1 MKHLGLYVHI
11 PFCNQKCYYCDFASF
26 AGKESMQNDYIE
38 ALCKEIRKTFKE
50 IDEYIIDTI
59 FIGGGTPSILSVEN
73 MKILFNEIDKL
84 NKSLDVEYS
93 MECNPGSLN
102 EKKLK
107 TMKEYGV
114 NRISIGL
121 QTTQEKLL
129 KSIGRIHTFNDFKNT
144 FELARKVGFKN
155 INVDLIFALPN
166 QSLDEF
172 KETLEIVCKMKP
184 EHISSYSLIIEEGTV
199 FYRLYEKNKLDV
211 VSEDV
216 ERDMYN
222 EGKKILKKY
231 GYEQYE
237 ISNYSLKGKECKH
250 NLKYWNMEE
259 WIGVGSS
266 SSSYVNSKR
275 IKNISDIKT
284 YVEKINNDD
293 MCYEEVIE
301 NSEDDNIEE
310 FMFMGLRKVEGINEM
325 EFYKRFNKKLDD
337 IYKNVIKKYEK
348 EEFLVRNKGRLY
360 LTEKGMLI
368 SNIIMADFL
377 I

>member
-1 MKHLGLYVHI
+1 MPPPI
-11 PFCNQKCYYCDFASF
+11 
-26 AGKESMQNDYIE
+26 
-38 ALCKEIRKTFKE
+38 
-50 IDEYIIDTI
+50 
-59 FIGGGTPSILSVEN
+59 
-73 MKILFNEIDKL
+73 
-84 NKSLDVEYS
+84 
-93 MECNPGSLN
+93 
-102 EKKLK
+102 
-107 TMKEYGV
+107 
-114 NRISIGL
+114 
-121 QTTQEKLL
+121 
-129 KSIGRIHTFNDFKNT
+129 
-144 FELARKVGFKN
+144 N
-155 INVDLIFALPN
+155 IDLIFALPN

-301 NSEDDNIEE
+301 NSENDNIEE

>member
-1 MKHLGLYVHI
+1 
-11 PFCNQKCYYCDFASF
+11 
-26 AGKESMQNDYIE
+26 
-38 ALCKEIRKTFKE
+38 
-50 IDEYIIDTI
+50 
-59 FIGGGTPSILSVEN
+59 
-73 MKILFNEIDKL
+73 
-84 NKSLDVEYS
+84 
-93 MECNPGSLN
+93 
-102 EKKLK
+102 
-107 TMKEYGV
+107 
-114 NRISIGL
+114 
-121 QTTQEKLL
+121 
-129 KSIGRIHTFNDFKNT
+129 
-144 FELARKVGFKN
+144 
-155 INVDLIFALPN
+155 
-166 QSLDEF
+166 
-172 KETLEIVCKMKP
+172 
-184 EHISSYSLIIEEGTV
+184 
-199 FYRLYEKNKLDV
+199 
-211 VSEDV
+211 
-216 ERDMYN
+216 
-222 EGKKILKKY
+222 
-231 GYEQYE
+231 
-237 ISNYSLKGKECKH
+237 
-250 NLKYWNMEE
+250 MEE